1 MFICNEQVI
10 FKDNF
15 SSGSV
20 NCLWLKSMKKGSK
33 KNLIC
38 RSKSVST
45 TTHPEYT
52 CIGET

>member
-15 SSGSV
+15 SSTSGSV

-33 KNLIC
+33 KI
-38 RSKSVST
+38 
-45 TTHPEYT
+45 
-52 CIGET
+52 

>member
-1 MFICNEQVI
+1 MFICNEQEM

-33 KNLIC
+33 KI
-38 RSKSVST
+38 
-45 TTHPEYT
+45 
-52 CIGET
+52 